1 VAAIGERYARRYMLS
16 AERINAA
23 EALRIG
29 LLHEVCD
36 DAQLGERIGKIVGN
50 VLRGGPAA
58 IAACKTLIARVT
70 HAPVDAE
77 IRDYTA
83 RAIADIRASAEG
95 KEGVGAFLEKRAP
108 AWVAA
113 NAKGAKP

>member
-1 VAAIGERYARRYMLS
+1 MLS
-16 AERINAA
+16 AERIDAP

-36 DAQLGERIGKIVGN
+36 EAQLDERVGKIVSN

-58 IAACKTLIARVT
+58 IAMCKTLIARV
-70 HAPVDAE
+70 ARGPVDAE
-77 IRDYTA
+77 VRDYTA

-95 KEGVGAFLEKRAP
+95 KEGIGAFLEKRAP

-113 NAKGAKP
+113 NTKGTKP